1 MALSARQ
8 ISILKDVI
16 AAAKDGRYC
25 HGNGAQ
31 WYYVEKGNTKQVI
44 FADHVRSEVKR
55 MTAAESANYLS
66 GNRPHSSDST
76 VKSLE
81 AFIR

>member
-1 MALSARQ
+1 MALSAKQ

-25 HGNGAQ
+25 HGNGAN
-31 WYYVEKGNTKQVI
+31 WVYVEKGNPKQVI
-44 FADHVRSEVKR
+44 HADHVRGTVER
-55 MTAAESANYLS
+55 MTAAESERYLN
-66 GNRPHSSDST
+66 GNRPHKSDST
-76 VKSLE
+76 VASLE

>member
-16 AAAKDGRYC
+16 AAARDGRYC

-31 WYYVEKGNTKQVI
+31 WFYVEKGNTKQVI

-55 MTAAESANYLS
+55 LSSQESEKYLS
-66 GNRPHSSDST
+66 GNRPHTSDST